1 MTHTTLPTAGM
12 PDIASVAAL
21 DRAVRV
27 AARTLARAGLAH
39 AYGHC
44 SARID
49 DAHFVVCAARP
60 MGLIGVGE
68 TGTVVPID
76 GPLPEGVLGEVR
88 LHQQI
93 YRARPEIG
101 AVARTMPSK
110 TMSLSTLRRTP
121 RALHGP
127 GTYFA
132 PGVPLW
138 DDPQL
143 IRSDEQ
149 AAAVVACMGTN
160 AAVVMRGN
168 GAVVAADTLEAMVA
182 LTWYLED
189 AARVDLDVLAL
200 EGKFAAA
207 VLDDAQCRARATRSG
222 RIIERMW
229 EYLSAGD
236 PELSGAHATCAT
248 HATHAANVPSTS

>member
-1 MTHTTLPTAGM
+1 MTQNTH
-12 PDIASVAAL
+12 AAPSL
-21 DRAVRV
+21 ALAATRADVSEADRAVRV

-44 SARID
+44 SVRLD
-49 DAHFVVCAARP
+49 DEHFLVCAARP

-68 TGTVVPID
+68 AGTVVPIN
-76 GPLPEGVLGEVR
+76 GPLPDGVLGEVR

-93 YRARPEIG
+93 YRRRPGIG
-101 AVARTMPSK
+101 AVARTMPPK

-143 IRSDEQ
+143 IRSDAQ
-149 AAAVVACMGTN
+149 AQAVIDTMGEN

-200 EGKFAAA
+200 EATLPAA
-207 VLDDAQCRARATRSG
+207 VLDATECEARATRSG

-236 PELSGAHATCAT
+236 PELHDI
-248 HATHAANVPSTS
+248 TSDNTTASIR

>member
-1 MTHTTLPTAGM
+1 M
-12 PDIASVAAL
+12 
-21 DRAVRV
+21 RV

-49 DAHFVVCAARP
+49 AGHFVVCAARP

-68 TGTVVPID
+68 RGTVVPID
-76 GPLPEGVLGEVR
+76 APLPDGVLGEVR
-88 LHQQI
+88 LHQHI
-93 YRARPEIG
+93 YRARPAIG
-101 AVARTMPSK
+101 AVARTMPPR

-149 AAAVVACMGTN
+149 AAAVIDTMGTN

-200 EGKFAAA
+200 EATMPAA
-207 VLDDAQCRARATRSG
+207 VLDPAECAARATRSG

-236 PELSGAHATCAT
+236 PEVHT
-248 HATHAANVPSTS
+248 

>member
-1 MTHTTLPTAGM
+1 MTPAPFPTA
-12 PDIASVAAL
+12 DIAER

-44 SARID
+44 SVRL
-49 DAHFVVCAARP
+49 DAKHFLVCAARP

-68 TGTVVPID
+68 AGTVVPVD
-76 GPLPEGVLGEVR
+76 GPLPDGVLGEVR
-88 LHQQI
+88 LHQAI
-93 YRARPEIG
+93 YRSRSEIG
-101 AVARTMPSK
+101 AVARTMPPR

-143 IRSDEQ
+143 VRTDAQ
-149 AAAVVACMGTN
+149 AEAVIAAMGTN

-200 EGKFAAA
+200 EATYPAA
-207 VLDDAQCRARATRSG
+207 VLDIDACRARATRSG

-236 PELSGAHATCAT
+236 PERHDASASPAVRA
-248 HATHAANVPSTS
+248 

>member
-1 MTHTTLPTAGM
+1 MTQVTFDAARHGGIA
-12 PDIASVAAL
+12 DI

-44 SARID
+44 SARL
-49 DAHFVVCAARP
+49 DADRFVVCAARP
-60 MGLIGVGE
+60 MGLIGIGE

-76 GPLPEGVLGEVR
+76 GPLPDGVLGEVR
-88 LHQQI
+88 LHQKI
-93 YRARPEIG
+93 YRSRPDIG
-101 AVARTMPSK
+101 AVARTMPPK

-149 AAAVVACMGTN
+149 AASVIATMGTN

-200 EGKFAAA
+200 EASLPAA
-207 VLDDAQCRARATRSG
+207 VLNDDECRARATRSG

-236 PELSGAHATCAT
+236 PELPGD
-248 HATHAANVPSTS
+248 AALPSSFSSHPSSHDRS

>member
-1 MTHTTLPTAGM
+1 MSF
-12 PDIASVAAL
+12 DRYQQDAA
-21 DRAVRV
+21 DRLVRV

-44 SARID
+44 SARL
-49 DAHFVVCAARP
+49 DAEHFIVCAARP

-68 TGTVVPID
+68 AGTVVPIH
-76 GPLPEGVLGEVR
+76 GALPDGVLGEVR

-93 YRARPEIG
+93 YRRRPEIG
-101 AVARTMPSK
+101 AVSRTMPPK

-127 GTYFA
+127 GTYFS

-143 IRSDEQ
+143 VRADAQ
-149 AAAVVACMGTN
+149 ADAVITAMGDAC
-160 AAVVMRGN
+160 AVVMRGN
-168 GAVVAADTLEAMVA
+168 GAVTAADSVEAMVA

-189 AARVDLDVLAL
+189 AARIELDVLPL
-200 EGKFAAA
+200 AAMPV
-207 VLDDAQCRARATRSG
+207 VLTDAECTARATRSG

-229 EYLSAGD
+229 EYLAAGD
-236 PELSGAHATCAT
+236 PEYDATLQDVA
-248 HATHAANVPSTS
+248 

>member
-1 MTHTTLPTAGM
+1 MTQNFQAAPAQARAAMRT
-12 PDIASVAAL
+12 DIADA

-44 SARID
+44 SVRLD
-49 DAHFVVCAARP
+49 DARFLVCAARP

-68 TGTVVPID
+68 AGTVVPID
-76 GPLPEGVLGEVR
+76 GPLPDGVLGEVR

-93 YRARPEIG
+93 YRRRPDIG
-101 AVARTMPSK
+101 AVARTMPPK

-143 IRSDEQ
+143 IRSDAQ
-149 AAAVVACMGTN
+149 AQAVIDALGEN

-200 EGKFAAA
+200 EVAMPAA
-207 VLDDAQCRARATRSG
+207 VLDAAECAARATRSG

-236 PELSGAHATCAT
+236 PELHMATTAT
-248 HATHAANVPSTS
+248 

>member
-1 MTHTTLPTAGM
+1 MTQHTFDAAR
-12 PDIASVAAL
+12 IAEL

-44 SARID
+44 SARL
-49 DAHFVVCAARP
+49 DADHFLVCAARP
-60 MGLIGVGE
+60 MGLLGVGE
-68 TGTVVPID
+68 AGTVVPID
-76 GPLPEGVLGEVR
+76 GPLPDGVLGEVR

-93 YRARPEIG
+93 YRRRADIG
-101 AVARTMPSK
+101 AVARTMPAK

-143 IRSDEQ
+143 IRSDAQ
-149 AAAVVACMGTN
+149 AAAVIDTMGGN

-189 AARVDLDVLAL
+189 AARVELDVLAL
-200 EGKFAAA
+200 AATTPA
-207 VLDDAQCRARATRSG
+207 VVLDPDECLARATRSG

-236 PELSGAHATCAT
+236 PEQTPDAADSSASALS
-248 HATHAANVPSTS
+248 SR

>member
-1 MTHTTLPTAGM
+1 MKQATFDA
-12 PDIASVAAL
+12 AVAPGADPLSALSAL

-44 SARID
+44 SARL
-49 DAHFVVCAARP
+49 DADRFVVCAARP
-60 MGLIGVGE
+60 MGLLGVGE

-76 GPLPEGVLGEVR
+76 GPLPDGVLGEVR
-88 LHQQI
+88 LHQHI
-93 YRARPEIG
+93 YRSRPEIG
-101 AVARTMPSK
+101 AVARTMPPK

-149 AAAVVACMGTN
+149 AAAVIDTMGTN

-200 EGKFAAA
+200 EATLPAA
-207 VLDDAQCRARATRSG
+207 VLSGDECQARATRSG

-236 PELSGAHATCAT
+236 PELP
-248 HATHAANVPSTS
+248 AAVASQPGS

>member
-1 MTHTTLPTAGM
+1 MTPHGFDPAYLAERN
-12 PDIASVAAL
+12 
-21 DRAVRV
+21 RAVRV
-27 AARTLARAGLAH
+27 AARTLARAGLVH

-44 SARID
+44 SVRL
-49 DAHFVVCAARP
+49 DADRFLVCAARP

-68 TGTVVPID
+68 AGTVVRVD
-76 GPLPEGVLGEVR
+76 GALPEGVLGEVR
-88 LHQQI
+88 LHQTI
-93 YRARPEIG
+93 YRRRPEIG
-101 AVARTMPSK
+101 AVARTMPPK
-110 TMSLSTLRRTP
+110 TLSLSTLRRTP

-143 IRSDEQ
+143 IRADAQ
-149 AAAVVACMGTN
+149 ADAVIATMSSN

-168 GAVVAADTLEAMVA
+168 GAVVAADTLEATVA

-200 EGKFAAA
+200 EATHPAA
-207 VLDDAQCRARATRSG
+207 VLALDECRARATRSG

-236 PELSGAHATCAT
+236 PELHDVAVS
-248 HATHAANVPSTS
+248 HAARSCAGSPDSTCTTL